1 MTTDLVMA
9 EILAAIGLL
18 HGGDRSGGR
27 AKLEAIWSRISH
39 DAEPIHECTLSHYM
53 ADAQDDVTQELAWD
67 IRALDA
73 ALRCTDTD
81 AQRQSQ
87 ALSIAAFMPSL
98 HANLAE
104 DYFKLGDVALSK
116 THLATARDFASALQ
130 DDAYGQML
138 RGGIE
143 RLARKL
149 ETHEERP
156 STALSQ

>member
-9 EILAAIGLL
+9 EIMAGIGLI

-27 AKLEAIWSRISH
+27 AKLEAVWSRISS
-39 DAEPIHECTLSHYM
+39 DPEPIHECTLAHYM
-53 ADAQDDVTQELAWD
+53 ADVQDEVAEELAWD

-98 HANLAE
+98 HTNLAE
-104 DYFKLGDVALSK
+104 DYFKLGDVARSQA
-116 THLATARDFASALQ
+116 HLATARNFASALK

-138 RGGIE
+138 RRGIE
-143 RLARKL
+143 RLASKID
-149 ETHEERP
+149 THDKQLP
-156 STALSQ
+156 VAPNQ